1 MILPEDFEIVKQ
13 EIEDYIRRIK
23 EFWLPARTVRFWH
36 IGKSDSDFI
45 YLRSDDDGKEVEFR
59 VTAVVDKETKERL
72 LNESCW
78 MTVRTISNPLIEDT
92 RFYYIVLSSLDC
104 KKSLEKLIDEVG
116 YQVDKEKIDRI
127 IFLEKL
133 VRR

>member
-1 MILPEDFEIVKQ
+1 M
-13 EIEDYIRRIK
+13 
-23 EFWLPARTVRFWH
+23 PARTVRFWH
-36 IGKSDSDFI
+36 IGKSASDFI

-59 VTAVVDKETKERL
+59 VTAVVDKEMKERL